1 MFFPDKT
8 IALFISSI
16 SKTLKVHE
24 TIIIM
29 QMLKISLFDNNP
41 KISAVVILGLEFVKV
56 VLGLRIWRRK
66 RKRKG
71 KN

>member
-8 IALFISSI
+8 IALFISNI